1 MRNQNIGA
9 WRMDAPTEKQVQ
21 LVTDMSEL
29 LHKPMPHKMT
39 KGACS
44 DFISD
49 NMTAYKAALKQL
61 REVITENAID
71 AGCYP

>member
-1 MRNQNIGA
+1 
-9 WRMDAPTEKQVQ
+9 MDAPTEKQVQ

-39 KGACS
+39 RGACS

-49 NMTAYKAALKQL
+49 NMAAYKAALKQL

>member
-1 MRNQNIGA
+1 
-9 WRMDAPTEKQVQ
+9 MDAPTEKQVQ

-49 NMTAYKAALKQL
+49 NMAAYKAALKQL

>member
-1 MRNQNIGA
+1 MRNANIGK
-9 WRMDAPTEKQVQ
+9 WRVDAPTEKQVE
-21 LVTDMSEL
+21 LVTDMGKL
-29 LHKPMPHKMT
+29 LHKPLPRKMT

-49 NMTAYKAALKQL
+49 NMTAYKSALKEL